1 MPGTRNAAANGVSS
15 GKAGST
21 SSGASSKSP
30 MSTVSLPTLPA
41 REIRCFI
48 AHHRPVS
55 ARMASVSWCAE
66 ESSTSE
72 SPARMRVSPRGIS
85 V

>member
-15 GKAGST
+15 GKAGSM

-30 MSTVSLPTLPA
+30 MSTVILPTLPA

-55 ARMASVSWCAE
+55 ARMASVS
-66 ESSTSE
+66 
-72 SPARMRVSPRGIS
+72 
-85 V
+85 